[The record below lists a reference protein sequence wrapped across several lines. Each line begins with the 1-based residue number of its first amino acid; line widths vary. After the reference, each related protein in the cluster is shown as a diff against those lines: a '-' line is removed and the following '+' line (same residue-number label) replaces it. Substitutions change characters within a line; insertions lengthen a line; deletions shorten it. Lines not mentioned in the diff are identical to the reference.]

1 VNSRNPAI
9 RGRGIEGVPLKTGT
23 VKRVPLK
30 TRVLLA
36 FGEKRTVGYYDLM
49 NAVFPRDHYPRAR
62 NYSLN
67 GGPPGCAMALG
78 RALRELGLS
87 DSGMGH
93 ERTVSRQSE

>member
-1 VNSRNPAI
+1 MTDAV
-9 RGRGIEGVPLKTGT
+9 GRLVPIKDRIKSAMGD
-23 VKRVPLK
+23 
-30 TRVLLA
+30 
-36 FGEKRTVGYYDLM
+36 KRTIGYFDLM
-49 NAVFPRDHYPRAR
+49 DAVFPRDHYPRAR

-93 ERTVSRQSE
+93 ERIVSRQSE